1 MNREEKRRR
10 RTFARRAAI
19 LAAGKLGLMA
29 ALGGRLYQLQ
39 VLDGDRYRT
48 QAEENRINL
57 RLLAPSRGAILDRAG
72 VELARNRRNY
82 CLVLAPEEAGDLERA
97 LDAVARWVPID
108 DEARAR
114 VLREAARRRP
124 FASVLVSEHL
134 SWRQVAAVEVNAP
147 ELPGVAIEVRRTRD
161 YPHGPALAHVLGY
174 VGAATEEEAED
185 DPLLKLPGF
194 PVGKNG
200 AEKTHDAALRGG
212 AGSLQVEVNAHGR
225 VIRELDRREG
235 PPGRDVRLTVDL
247 GLQRFAAAR
256 LEGESAS
263 AVLLDV
269 RGGGVLALAST
280 PAFDPNAFSRGIAAS
295 DWRGL
300 VDNPRAPLTNKA
312 VSGQYP
318 PGSVFKLAV
327 ALAALEAGAAD
338 PGDRV
343 FCNGHVTLGDRAFH
357 CWKRGGHGWMDM
369 RDGIAQSCDVYFY
382 DIALKA
388 GIERIA
394 AMAARLGFGERLG
407 VELPNEAR
415 GLVPTPGWK
424 RAVKGEPWY
433 RGETLG
439 VGIGQSFVLATP
451 LQLATMAAR
460 LADGARAVTPRTTPP
475 PAGGAA
481 EGGAPPPLGVSESS
495 LAVVREGMDRVVN
508 ARRGT
513 AYGARIEDPGMAM
526 AGKTGT
532 SQVRRITMA
541 ERARGVI
548 RNEDLPWRR
557 RDHALFAAYAP
568 VDAPR
573 FAVSVVI
580 EHGAESK
587 RAAAI
592 ARDILREAQRRLP
605 PPPQPA
611 MPTPPARGE
620 A

>member
-1 MNREEKRRR
+1 MNREEQRRR

-39 VLDGDRYRT
+39 ILDGDRYRT
-48 QAEENRINL
+48 KAEENRINL
-57 RLLAPSRGAILDRAG
+57 RLLAPRRGAIVDRAG
-72 VELARNRRNY
+72 VALARNRRNY

-97 LDAVARWVPID
+97 LDAVARWVPLD
-108 DEARAR
+108 DAARAR
-114 VLREAARRRP
+114 VLDEAAGKRP
-124 FASVLVSEHL
+124 FVPVLVSEHL

-147 ELPGVAIEVRRTRD
+147 ELPGVSIEVRRTRD

-174 VGAATEEEAED
+174 VGAATPEEAES
-185 DPLLKLPGF
+185 DPLLSLPGF
-194 PVGKNG
+194 PVGRNG

-225 VIRELDRREG
+225 VIRELSRREG

-247 GLQRFAAAR
+247 SLQRFAAGR

-295 DWRGL
+295 DWRRL

-327 ALAALEAGAAD
+327 ALAALEAGAVD

-343 FCNGHVTLGDRAFH
+343 FCGGRILLGDHAFH
-357 CWKRGGHGWMDM
+357 CWKRGGHGWTDM
-369 RDGIAQSCDVYFY
+369 RDGIARSCDVYFY
-382 DIALKA
+382 DTALKA

-394 AMAARLGFGERLG
+394 AMAARLGFGARLG

-460 LADGARAVTPRTTPP
+460 LADGARAVTPRMTPP
-475 PAGGAA
+475 PEGGAA
-481 EGGAPPPLGVSESS
+481 EDGAMAPLGVSEAS

-513 AYGARIEDPGMAM
+513 AFGARIDEPGMAM

-541 ERARGVI
+541 ERASGVV
-548 RNEDLPWRR
+548 RNADRPWRH

-580 EHGAESK
+580 EHGGESK

-605 PPPQPA
+605 L
-611 MPTPPARGE
+611 PPAPGE

>member
-1 MNREEKRRR
+1 MNREEKQRR

-39 VLDGDRYRT
+39 ILDGDRYRT

-57 RLLAPSRGAILDRAG
+57 RLLAPSRGAIVDRAG

-108 DEARAR
+108 DEARER

-147 ELPGVAIEVRRTRD
+147 ELPGVSIEVRRTRD

-174 VGAATEEEAED
+174 VGAAAPEEAED
-185 DPLLKLPGF
+185 DPLLSLPGF

-247 GLQRFAAAR
+247 GLQRFAAGR

-269 RGGGVLALAST
+269 RGGGVLALVSA
-280 PAFDPNAFSRGIAAS
+280 PAFDPNAFSRGIAAP
-295 DWRGL
+295 DWRRL

-327 ALAALEAGAAD
+327 ALAALEAGAVD

-343 FCNGHVTLGDRAFH
+343 FCSGRIVLGDRAFH

-460 LADGARAVTPRTTPP
+460 LADGARAVTSADDPRRRK
-475 PAGGAA
+475 
-481 EGGAPPPLGVSESS
+481 S
-495 LAVVREGMDRVVN
+495 
-508 ARRGT
+508 ARR
-513 AYGARIEDPGMAM
+513 AAR
-526 AGKTGT
+526 
-532 SQVRRITMA
+532 
-541 ERARGVI
+541 
-548 RNEDLPWRR
+548 
-557 RDHALFAAYAP
+557 
-568 VDAPR
+568 
-573 FAVSVVI
+573 
-580 EHGAESK
+580 
-587 RAAAI
+587 
-592 ARDILREAQRRLP
+592 
-605 PPPQPA
+605 
-611 MPTPPARGE
+611 
-620 A
+620 

>member
-39 VLDGDRYRT
+39 ILDGDRYRT
-48 QAEENRINL
+48 KAEENRINL
-57 RLLAPSRGAILDRAG
+57 RLLAPRRGAIVDRAG
-72 VELARNRRNY
+72 VALARNRRNY

-97 LDAVARWVPID
+97 LDAVARWVPLD
-108 DEARAR
+108 DAARAR
-114 VLREAARRRP
+114 VLDEAAGKRP
-124 FASVLVSEHL
+124 FVPVLVSEHL

-147 ELPGVAIEVRRTRD
+147 ELPGVSIEVRRTRD

-174 VGAATEEEAED
+174 VGAATPEEAES
-185 DPLLKLPGF
+185 DPLLSLPGF
-194 PVGKNG
+194 PVGRNG

-225 VIRELDRREG
+225 VIRELSRREG

-247 GLQRFAAAR
+247 GLQRFAAGR

-269 RGGGVLALAST
+269 RAGGVLALAST

-295 DWRGL
+295 DWRRL

-327 ALAALEAGAAD
+327 ALAALEAGAVD

-343 FCNGHVTLGDRAFH
+343 FCGGRIVLGDHAFH

-369 RDGIAQSCDVYFY
+369 RDGIARSCDVYFY
-382 DIALKA
+382 DTALKA

-394 AMAARLGFGERLG
+394 AMAARLGFGARLG

-460 LADGARAVTPRTTPP
+460 LADGARAVTPRMTPP
-475 PAGGAA
+475 PEDGAA
-481 EGGAPPPLGVSESS
+481 EGGAMAPLGVSEAS

-513 AYGARIEDPGMAM
+513 AFGARIEDPGMAM

-541 ERARGVI
+541 ERASGVVKNAD
-548 RNEDLPWRR
+548 RPWRH

-580 EHGAESK
+580 EHGGESK

-605 PPPQPA
+605 L
-611 MPTPPARGE
+611 PPASGE

>member
-1 MNREEKRRR
+1 MNREEQRRR

-39 VLDGDRYRT
+39 ILDGDRYRT
-48 QAEENRINL
+48 KAEENRINL
-57 RLLAPSRGAILDRAG
+57 RLLAPRRGAIVDRAG
-72 VELARNRRNY
+72 VALARNRRNY

-97 LDAVARWVPID
+97 LDAVARWVPLD
-108 DEARAR
+108 DAARAR
-114 VLREAARRRP
+114 VLDEAAGKRP
-124 FASVLVSEHL
+124 FVPVLVSEHL

-147 ELPGVAIEVRRTRD
+147 ELPGVSIEVRRTRD

-174 VGAATEEEAED
+174 VGAATPEEAES
-185 DPLLKLPGF
+185 DPLLSLPGF
-194 PVGKNG
+194 PVGRNG

-225 VIRELDRREG
+225 VIRELSRREG

-247 GLQRFAAAR
+247 GLQRFAAGR

-295 DWRGL
+295 DWRRL

-327 ALAALEAGAAD
+327 ALAALEAGAVD

-343 FCNGHVTLGDRAFH
+343 FCGGRILLGDHAFH

-369 RDGIAQSCDVYFY
+369 RDGIARSCDVYFY
-382 DIALKA
+382 DTALKA

-460 LADGARAVTPRTTPP
+460 LADGARAVTPRMTPP
-475 PAGGAA
+475 PEDGAA
-481 EGGAPPPLGVSESS
+481 EGGAMAPLGVSQAS
-495 LAVVREGMDRVVN
+495 LAVVRDGMDRVVN

-513 AYGARIEDPGMAM
+513 AFGARIEDPGMAM

-541 ERARGVI
+541 ERASGVVKNAD
-548 RNEDLPWRR
+548 RPWRH

-580 EHGAESK
+580 EHGGESK

-605 PPPQPA
+605 L
-611 MPTPPARGE
+611 PPASGE

>member
-1 MNREEKRRR
+1 MSREEKRRR
-10 RTFARRAAI
+10 RTFERRAAI

-48 QAEENRINL
+48 LAEENRIAL
-57 RLLAPSRGAILDRAG
+57 RLLAPPRGAIVDRAG

-82 CLVLAPEEAGDLERA
+82 CLVLSPEEAGDLERA

-108 DEARAR
+108 AEARAR

-134 SWRQVAAVEVNAP
+134 SWPQVAAVEVNAP
-147 ELPGVAIEVRRTRD
+147 ELPGVSIEVRRTRD

-185 DPLLKLPGF
+185 DPLLRLPGF

-200 AEKTHDAALRGG
+200 AEKAHDAALRGA

-247 GLQRFAAAR
+247 ALQRFAAGR

-269 RGGGVLALAST
+269 ANGGVLALAST

-295 DWRGL
+295 DWRRL

-318 PGSVFKLAV
+318 PGSVFKPAV
-327 ALAALEAGAAD
+327 ALAALEAGVD

-343 FCNGHVTLGDRAFH
+343 FCNGRVTLGDRAFH

-369 RDGIAQSCDVYFY
+369 RDGIARSCDVYFY

-394 AMAARLGFGERLG
+394 AMAARLGFGARLG

-424 RAVKGEPWY
+424 RAAKGEPWY

-475 PAGGAA
+475 PEDGAA
-481 EGGAPPPLGVSESS
+481 EGGAPAPLGVSEAA

-508 ARRGT
+508 GRRGT
-513 AYGARIEDPGMAM
+513 AFGARIEDPGMAM

-548 RNEDLPWRR
+548 DNADLPWRR

-592 ARDILREAQRRLP
+592 ARDILRAAQRRLP
-605 PPPQPA
+605 PPA
-611 MPTPPARGE
+611 PPAPPAQGE